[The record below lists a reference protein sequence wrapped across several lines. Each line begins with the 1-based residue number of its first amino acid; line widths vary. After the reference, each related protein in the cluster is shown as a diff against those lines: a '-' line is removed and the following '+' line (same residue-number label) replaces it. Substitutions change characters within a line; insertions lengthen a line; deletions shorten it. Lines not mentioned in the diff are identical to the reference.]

1 MANKRQKMTMHDFYC
16 TKCGNK
22 GLNIMRK
29 DGQLREPGHLK
40 KLYCLFCKEEVNHA
54 EVRDIGQ
61 KYSYEDFRQEF
72 ELGRFVDGIRVPIAE
87 LMGCS
92 CDTCPFN
99 VNGKCWNANN
109 SEKCP
114 HKPKMEG

>member
-1 MANKRQKMTMHDFYC
+1 MFLLKAILKLEVQERSPLLKEVLIPNSIPWFC
-16 TKCGNK
+16 T
-22 GLNIMRK
+22 
-29 DGQLREPGHLK
+29 EPK
-40 KLYCLFCKEEVNHA
+40 FCKEEVNHA

-72 ELGRFVDGIRVPIAE
+72 ELGRFVDGVRIPIAE

-109 SEKCP
+109 SERCP